1 MKVVLSTTNLTI
13 NPKHFE
19 ISINV
24 LQHLNTI
31 LIMART
37 SGHSMDL
44 HPTVIS
50 LQGFYTRRDPKTTRP
65 DFTPLTSEPGSA
77 PVYSLVF

>member
-1 MKVVLSTTNLTI
+1 MLRFLISWRSVLLVEETEEPGKTTDI
-13 NPKHFE
+13 P
-19 ISINV
+19 
-24 LQHLNTI
+24 Q
-31 LIMART
+31 ART
-37 SGHSMDL
+37 YGHSMDL

-77 PVYSLVF
+77 SVYSLVF